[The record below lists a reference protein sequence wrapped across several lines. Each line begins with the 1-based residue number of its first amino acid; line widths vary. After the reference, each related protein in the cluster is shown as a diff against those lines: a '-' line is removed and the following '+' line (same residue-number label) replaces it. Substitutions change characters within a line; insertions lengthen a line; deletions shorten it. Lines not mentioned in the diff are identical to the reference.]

1 MFNYSWDEFWWRNI
15 TGPHVVVTKVSE
27 ALLDNHMVVLSVP
40 TDLPWRHAMRGT
52 IQTAFRDRLGVSDVV
67 IEPIDVVDD
76 NPEGIE
82 PGRFILSRFA
92 SSTISRGYRE
102 KSKVTIQEYITAK
115 KVIKNRI
122 IWVKGLRG
130 AVAEQWIKFCRDFSY
145 RVVQDGLFVLE
156 IQGEIRLTELK
167 PLERVNFNDFVT
179 SYDVQLFN
187 SFVLDDQDKYSDL
200 WKKYIAT
207 VAASVCDTDAE
218 VSAEL
223 LETVDFWEQSP
234 IRGIKSIAES
244 SEYVRRGAEDN
255 SNHILWYCRNNR
267 AVELEHRLWRAQI
280 QVLFPIIEMERI
292 SIIKKWRGIIQYTLD
307 NNHITQFNE
316 PLREAMDVELGSLCY
331 MMKQKSNMGI
341 YMLYI
346 PDEDEREWISFLHEC
361 RNQLAHASCCS
372 TEQVVRLIDHES
384 IV

>member
-167 PLERVNFNDFVT
+167 PLERVNFNDLSLVMMY
-179 SYDVQLFN
+179 SSSIV
-187 SFVLDDQDKYSDL
+187 SFLM
-200 WKKYIAT
+200 I
-207 VAASVCDTDAE
+207 
-218 VSAEL
+218 
-223 LETVDFWEQSP
+223 
-234 IRGIKSIAES
+234 
-244 SEYVRRGAEDN
+244 
-255 SNHILWYCRNNR
+255 
-267 AVELEHRLWRAQI
+267 
-280 QVLFPIIEMERI
+280 RI
-292 SIIKKWRGIIQYTLD
+292 SILTCGKNILQLLRLQYV
-307 NNHITQFNE
+307 IRMQ
-316 PLREAMDVELGSLCY
+316 RY
-331 MMKQKSNMGI
+331 
-341 YMLYI
+341 
-346 PDEDEREWISFLHEC
+346 
-361 RNQLAHASCCS
+361 QLNY
-372 TEQVVRLIDHES
+372 
-384 IV
+384 